1 MKHGWRLVAKLG
13 PVAPHFPHILA
24 DPHGWGL
31 RLGSN
36 AHADM
41 KYYSSFPNVLE
52 GLMEHLVRR
61 RLGAEHPILSSVD
74 LVGEVRLELARAREL
89 CQVATRE
96 VEFLGRMSRREA
108 I

>member
-13 PVAPHFPHILA
+13 ARAPHFPHILA

-41 KYYSSFPNVLE
+41 KYYSSFPNLLE
-52 GLMEHLVRR
+52 GLVEHLVRR
-61 RLGAEHPILSSVD
+61 RLGSEHPILSSAD
-74 LVGEVRLELARAREL
+74 LIAEVRRELAHARDV
-89 CQVATRE
+89 CRVAVRE
-96 VEFLGRMSRREA
+96 VEFMARQAS
-108 I
+108 